1 MPAKQTMRL
10 YFDHNAT
17 TPVAPEVLEAMLPY
31 LREEYGNASSIHRFG
46 QSARAAVERAR
57 GQLAALLNADSTE
70 IIFTGGGTEADNMAV
85 LGAVSASTK
94 QQKHVIT
101 SAFEHPA
108 VLLSCKALEKEGVAV
123 TYLRPSAE
131 GFIDAEEVRRALRPE
146 TVLITIM
153 HANNEVGTVQPIAEI
168 AEIARAAGVRL
179 HTDAVQSTGKIPIDV
194 KKLGIDLYSLSA
206 HKLYGPKGIGALYI
220 RKGVSINPV
229 MFGGHGEHD
238 PRPGTENVPGIVGL
252 GAAAQLAGEILRTE
266 MVRLAELR
274 DRLESTVIARL
285 DAVQVNGV
293 RGGIRDGRFL
303 RVPNTTNLHFDYV
316 EGESLVIALD
326 LKGVACSLGAACAS
340 GTVNPSHVLLAIGLS
355 AQRASGSLRISLG
368 RQNTA
373 ADVDALIEALVS
385 VVERLR
391 ALSPQ
396 TPAGVR

>member
-1 MPAKQTMRL
+1 
-10 YFDHNAT
+10 
-17 TPVAPEVLEAMLPY
+17 
-31 LREEYGNASSIHRFG
+31 
-46 QSARAAVERAR
+46 
-57 GQLAALLNADSTE
+57 
-70 IIFTGGGTEADNMAV
+70 
-85 LGAVSASTK
+85 
-94 QQKHVIT
+94 
-101 SAFEHPA
+101 
-108 VLLSCKALEKEGVAV
+108 
-123 TYLRPSAE
+123 
-131 GFIDAEEVRRALRPE
+131 
-146 TVLITIM
+146 VLITIM

-168 AEIARAAGVRL
+168 AEIARDAGVIF

-194 KKLGIDLYSLSA
+194 KKLGVDLYSLSA
-206 HKLYGPKGIGALYI
+206 HKIYGPKGVGALYI
-220 RKGVSINPV
+220 RKGVALQPV
-229 MFGGHGEHD
+229 LFGGHGEHD

-252 GAAAQLAGEILRTE
+252 GAAAQLAGEILPTE

-274 DRLESTVIARL
+274 DRLESAVIARL

-293 RGGIRDGRFL
+293 RGGMRNGRFL

-340 GTVNPSHVLLAIGLS
+340 GTVDPSHVLLAIGLS

-373 ADVDALIEALVS
+373 ADVDALIEALIS